1 MVREHEELSEEYESL
16 QKELN
21 TLKSK
26 LNHIDYFK
34 WLEEELGYTLDKD
47 TIVNYAKFE
56 IKNELDKMNQK
67 NKYTNIILD
76 SCCLIVGIFLAVFL
90 WGAFTHPISNHFIV
104 NFIFDILILFGVT
117 IVSLNVETSLVE
129 KKHRIINIEHDN
141 KKAYYLMQHK
151 IPENLQRLIE
161 YSLRKLHAYY
171 YKGFNDNDL
180 FETMYYV
187 LYNKED
193 YMNE

>member
-16 QKELN
+16 QKELD

-34 WLEEELGYTLDKD
+34 WLEEELGHTLDKD
-47 TIVNYAKFE
+47 IIVNYAKFE

-151 IPENLQRLIE
+151 ITENLQELIE
-161 YSLRKLHAYY
+161 YSLRKLHTYY
-171 YKGFNDNDL
+171 YKRFNDNDL